1 MQRGKTSCRNLQ
13 DAMQMEAE
21 RERGSMLSKKMIALA
36 SAAALAACLA
46 LAGCGGTQAAS
57 SAAAPAASEASAAA
71 ASATAA
77 AESAAASAAATAES
91 AAASAAA
98 EAPAA
103 SAEAT
108 APAATTEAASAPAAT
123 TGTAAPAADSYI
135 GDQAAI
141 DIALANAGFAV
152 SDVTELEAQ
161 LHLDDGAPHYDVS
174 FKQGTTEYD
183 YNIDAATG
191 DIISSHSEVDD

>member
-1 MQRGKTSCRNLQ
+1 
-13 DAMQMEAE
+13 MQMEAE

-91 AAASAAA
+91 AAASA
-98 EAPAA
+98 
-103 SAEAT
+103 EAT
-108 APAATTEAASAPAAT
+108 APAAATEAASAPAAT

-152 SDVTELEAQ
+152 SDVTELEAE
-161 LHLDDGAPHYDVS
+161 LDLDDGAPHYDVS